1 MGQPRPFAR
10 LPLGLS
16 VRPSDPSLLRAP
28 RPLPQNLSN
37 SVSACASPSRP
48 HLVTPVSILAG
59 QAFHTHLPSPT
70 AKPGGIVTE
79 RKDDRMCLSRS
90 PSSQPE
96 IPWVFLS

>member
-59 QAFHTHLPSPT
+59 QAFHTHLPFP
-70 AKPGGIVTE
+70 
-79 RKDDRMCLSRS
+79 D
-90 PSSQPE
+90 SQAGWHRHREKGRPDVPE
-96 IPWVFLS
+96 LVPKLPA